1 MVFTHAS
8 HHGKV
13 RVMRFRFMWACLLS
27 GCVVADLTN
36 RSVFADLTYGDQ
48 TPAPPAQLTFQ
59 LYAELQTD
67 VAGPWNDPVAA
78 ATCLRSITGAE
89 LETLGRA
96 TTGTRNAEAWAAALW
111 PALAPLRA
119 KPACTAGFTT
129 DGHQLAWSL
138 GKAADT
144 LYSFAA
150 LSWID
155 VARQQ
160 PTFDAG
166 ADALHRLS
174 GVLAATPANQA
185 AQNDLPV
192 LALSGGA
199 ANGAFTAGFLF
210 ELLAVRGLAL
220 ERIDPAQRNV
230 TDRASRFSSVVG
242 TSVGALQ
249 AQLLDLAMIDDSSLS
264 PQQQQFVDACRAL
277 PISTPSPH
285 ADLSG
290 GNPGCFAG
298 FPSAPFPPTPTLAN
312 HPVQTCAMKLLQ
324 HFFAD
329 VDETAL
335 MCAEPGS
342 VLRSVGVFGKA
353 RTNFIRFD
361 PMQRDPIDPVLG
373 LFAQRMHDDAMVR
386 VTMSTETTQNLLL
399 GFDERACSGPDDVEC
414 LKAGVMASLVL
425 PVFARS
431 VTHTWSGFEPKG
443 ECGVYVDGGLR
454 SQLPALRALM
464 RSRATPLLSSPTLRV
479 LALDTGRLTPLA
491 SSPPKIFLQ
500 PILNSL
506 EQYATQQ
513 DLTELAFAQRLA
525 ELRDD
530 EFSALQTASAPLVF
544 PRAARPSAN
553 DARVDGVYVPSDVP
567 DWVVVGA
574 GYSFDRYVMR
584 GLFVWGQQ
592 VARKKLAATL
602 AAQLGWS
609 PALVTEV
616 RAVVAEREV
625 DQGFKDWLS
634 AYSKPVCPAFDAWRT
649 EQGHARISK
658 SMEFCV
664 EPDKGPAYFS
674 CPSGAWNPGGAP

>member
-1 MVFTHAS
+1 
-8 HHGKV
+8 
-13 RVMRFRFMWACLLS
+13 MRFRFVWLCLLS
-27 GCVVADLTN
+27 SCVVADLTN

-59 LYAELQTD
+59 LYAELQAE
-67 VAGPWNDPVAA
+67 VAGPWDDPRAA
-78 ATCLRSITGAE
+78 ATCLQSITGAE

-96 TTGTRNAEAWAAALW
+96 TSGATNAGAWAAALW
-111 PALAPLRA
+111 PALAPFRS
-119 KPACTAGFTT
+119 KPACVASFSA
-129 DGHQLAWSL
+129 DSHQLAWSL
-138 GKAADT
+138 GKVADT
-144 LYSFAA
+144 LFSFAA
-150 LSWID
+150 LSWLD
-155 VARQQ
+155 AARQQ

-166 ADALHRLS
+166 ADALHRLA

-220 ERIDPAQRNV
+220 ERIDPAQREA
-230 TDRASRFSSVVG
+230 TDRASRFSTVVG

-249 AQLLDLAMIDDSSLS
+249 AQLLDLAMIDDSALS
-264 PQQQQFVDACRAL
+264 PSQQQFVDACRAL
-277 PISTPSPH
+277 PISTPPPH
-285 ADLSG
+285 ADLTG
-290 GNPGCFAG
+290 GNAGCFAG
-298 FPSAPFPPTPTLAN
+298 FPSAPFPATPALPS

-361 PMQRDPIDPVLG
+361 PMQRDPIDPVLE

-386 VTMSTETTQNLLL
+386 VTMSTETTQNQLL
-399 GFDERACSGPDDVEC
+399 GFDERACTGADDVAC
-414 LKAGVMASLVL
+414 LKSSVMASLVL

-454 SQLPALRALM
+454 SQLPALRALL
-464 RSRATPLLSSPTLRV
+464 RSRATPLLPAPTLRV
-479 LALDTGRLTPLA
+479 LALDTGRLSPLPSA
-491 SSPPKIFLQ
+491 PPKIFVE

-525 ELRDD
+525 EQRDE
-530 EFSALQTASAPLVF
+530 EFTALQAASSPTPLL
-544 PRAARPSAN
+544 RAGRPSAN
-553 DARVDGVYVPSDVP
+553 DPRVDGVYVPSDVP

-592 VARKKLAATL
+592 AARKKLAATL
-602 AAQLGWS
+602 AAQLGW
-609 PALVTEV
+609 PAPLVTQV
-616 RAVVAEREV
+616 RAVVAEREL
-625 DQGFKDWLS
+625 DQSFKDWLA

-664 EPDKGPAYFS
+664 EPDKGPAYFT